1 MAEQQTAGGAQL
13 GKIADSLSVGLE
25 NLGNATSSATSG
37 LTNYRAY
44 SGNTSG
50 TTSGRV
56 SGLAKALIFGAAAF
70 LLWRYL
76 RGRK

>member
-37 LTNYRAY
+37 LTNYRAN

-50 TTSGRV
+50 ATFGRT
-56 SGLAKALIFGAAAF
+56 GGFAKALIFGAAAF